1 MGNILLAC
9 NGGGEQRASLAPGM
23 LAETEQLLRHR
34 HRADDATVRRVLDYA
49 AAVVEGGE
57 GTCGGCGLVLQ
68 LLLVTPCGHLVCPEC
83 VPAACVGCPV
93 CAAPFAPVAYTA
105 CARCEAAGTPG
116 CDAAHEGRRPR
127 SMGGV
132 DAFVWLQ
139 PGFSLDWQAPHYIVH
154 HTVHCMVRV
163 AAAGP
168 RPRLAPDWQETLHEE
183 AARQLAQATHRQP
196 AAEEEARL
204 GRAGAPS
211 SEAVRAANAPRGL
224 ATAPDGGVDVLA
236 APVTAGAPAILPA
249 EGSSADG
256 APAAAAAGLD
266 AAAASASVAAAAAAA
281 AARATTK
288 SVRWADGHA
297 ASSSDSR
304 AAAASSSLSGTLPP
318 PPPPPP
324 VEAEGVVQRTGF
336 DGGGGDGGDDLSFSK
351 FRHIASRLQA
361 LLDTY

>member
-168 RPRLAPDWQETLHEE
+168 RPRLAGDATRRGGAPARAGDAPAARGRGGGG
-183 AARQLAQATHRQP
+183 AARQGRRAVERGCASGERAEGARNSPGRRSGCPRCPRDGRSSCDLAGRRLVGGRSP
-196 AAEEEARL
+196 GSSGGRL
-204 GRAGAPS
+204 GRS
-211 SEAVRAANAPRGL
+211 
-224 ATAPDGGVDVLA
+224 GGVGVGGGGGGGGGGEGDDEECTLGRRARRVIFGLTCRSCVVVL
-236 APVTAGAPAILPA
+236 VWDT
-249 EGSSADG
+249 
-256 APAAAAAGLD
+256 
-266 AAAASASVAAAAAAA
+266 AAAAAAA
-281 AARATTK
+281 AGRGGGRGA
-288 SVRWADGHA
+288 ADG
-297 ASSSDSR
+297 
-304 AAAASSSLSGTLPP
+304 
-318 PPPPPP
+318 
-324 VEAEGVVQRTGF
+324 
-336 DGGGGDGGDDLSFSK
+336 
-351 FRHIASRLQA
+351 FRRWRRRRWR
-361 LLDTY
+361 

>member
-168 RPRLAPDWQETLHEE
+168 RPRLAGDATRRGGAPARAGDAPAACGRGGGG
-183 AARQLAQATHRQP
+183 AARQ
-196 AAEEEARL
+196 
-204 GRAGAPS
+204 GRR
-211 SEAVRAANAPRGL
+211 AVERGC
-224 ATAPDGGVDVLA
+224 ASGER
-236 APVTAGAPAILPA
+236 A
-249 EGSSADG
+249 EGARNSPGRRSGCPRCPRDGRGSCDLAGRRLDG